1 MSNSQ
6 DDNTKPSDHQF
17 TSDEL
22 DTLGEVMN
30 ISMGSA
36 ATSLSSMLDRQV
48 VITIPKMSVKE
59 ITDQDYNAL
68 EPAMVVKIEFVEGVF
83 GTNVMVFRR
92 RDMQIILNLLMGND
106 DVPDEDATFEFDD
119 LSMSAACEVANQ
131 MMGSAATALSEVFN
145 CSVNISTPNAFVT
158 KEGESINQTVFGSDT
173 VENMVGISFD
183 LIINGV
189 MNSNFI
195 SMLPTSF
202 AKEIVD
208 ILMDFN
214 KDEKS
219 SPTSQTAPVPQSTPT
234 PQKASVPQSTP
245 TPQKAPVPQS
255 TPTPQAEPV
264 PQSTPTPQATS
275 MPQPTDRKSVV

>member
-6 DDNTKPSDHQF
+6 DDNTKPNNHQF

-30 ISMGSA
+30 IGMGSA

-106 DVPDEDATFEFDD
+106 DVPDEDEAFEFDD

-145 CSVNISTPNAFVT
+145 CSVNISTPSAFVT
-158 KEGESINQTVFGSDT
+158 KAGESINQTVFGSDT

-214 KDEKS
+214 KDEES
-219 SPTSQTAPVPQSTPT
+219 SPTSQAVPAPQP
-234 PQKASVPQSTP
+234 
-245 TPQKAPVPQS
+245 
-255 TPTPQAEPV
+255 TPTPQAV
-264 PQSTPTPQATS
+264 PAPQPTPTPQAVPA
-275 MPQPTDRKSVV
+275 PQPTPTP